1 MRNPTDLMRAILQN
15 PKAQEIIDYV
25 SPIYGESYIA
35 LWIYEAIGVALSMI
49 WDIAEKLRYEGNP
62 ATADLLLDEWESHYG
77 LPSDSSLSQEQR
89 RARILSKMRMRGP
102 LNPKALED
110 AVSTALGGVK
120 VEITEN
126 IDKNTFLVNIREVVP
141 SINPAVAVLEQRKPA
156 HLIYQIRVATQTVAE
171 ADIRLAIAIT
181 HAEQYKVEVKQ

>member
-1 MRNPTDLMRAILQN
+1 MRNPTDLMRAILKN
-15 PKAQEIIDYV
+15 EKAQEIIDYV
-25 SPIYGESYIA
+25 SPIYGESYIG
-35 LWIYEAIGVALSMI
+35 LWIYEAIGVALSLI
-49 WDIAEKLRYEGNP
+49 WGISEKLRSEGNP
-62 ATADLLLDEWESHYG
+62 ATADLLLDEWERHYG

-89 RARILSKMRMRGP
+89 RARILSKIRMRGP

-126 IDKNTFLVNIREVVP
+126 IDKNTFLVNIREVIP
-141 SINPAVAVLEQRKPA
+141 SINPVVAVLEQRKPA

>member
-1 MRNPTDLMRAILQN
+1 MRAILKN
-15 PKAQEIIDYV
+15 EKAQEIIDYV
-25 SPIYGESYIA
+25 SPIYGESYIG
-35 LWIYEAIGVALSMI
+35 LWIYEAIGVALSLI
-49 WDIAEKLRYEGNP
+49 WGISEKLRSEGNP
-62 ATADLLLDEWESHYG
+62 ATADLLLDEWERHYG

-89 RARILSKMRMRGP
+89 RARILSKIRMRGP

-126 IDKNTFLVNIREVVP
+126 IDKNTFLVNIREVIP
-141 SINPAVAVLEQRKPA
+141 SINPVVAVLEQRKPA
-156 HLIYQIRVATQTVAE
+156 HLIYQIRIATQTVAE